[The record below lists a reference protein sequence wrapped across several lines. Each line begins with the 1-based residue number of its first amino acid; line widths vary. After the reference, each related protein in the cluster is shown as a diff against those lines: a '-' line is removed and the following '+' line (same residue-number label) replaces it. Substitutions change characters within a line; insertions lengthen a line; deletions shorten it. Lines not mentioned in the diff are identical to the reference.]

1 MAGARP
7 LCDASPVSG
16 GYLLGLIGIS
26 MASLFALAGLAMNFH
41 AWRGAQ
47 RAKPGERVPS
57 GIPFLPGVVGSVTLF
72 FLIPQ
77 LHKHLGIEVAWPFF
91 WILLPLFLDLQ
102 GLGGILL
109 AIAGAA
115 RREGSEPGTDA
126 PPE

>member
-102 GLGGILL
+102 GLGGSLL
-109 AIAGAA
+109 TIAGVA
-115 RREGSEPGTDA
+115 RRARSEHGAGA
-126 PPE
+126 PPD

>member
-1 MAGARP
+1 M
-7 LCDASPVSG
+7 SG
-16 GYLLGLIGIS
+16 GYLLGLVGIS
-26 MASLFALAGLAMNFH
+26 MASLFALAGLAMNFQ
-41 AWRGAQ
+41 AWRVAQ

-57 GIPFLPGVVGSVTLF
+57 GVPFLPGVVGSVTLF

-77 LHKHLGIEVAWPFF
+77 LHTHLGIEVAWPFF